1 MHLLLTD
8 LLICPRC
15 GPGFGLVLLGER
27 VEERRIVR
35 GELGCPNCREEYPVR
50 EGFGDLRAPPRDPL
64 RRLPVLPDEPEADRT
79 TRVAALLGV
88 TRGPGHLVLVGR
100 PARHARALAGMLDE
114 VEVVG
119 IAPWLRGWEEEPG
132 VSRIAAGPDLPFF
145 SRRIRGVVLSGPG
158 AGPLLDEAA
167 RVVGPGSRVVVLDA
181 PAGARSRLEDAGLSP
196 LLDDEGVV
204 VAARE

>member
-15 GPGFGLVLLGER
+15 GPGFGLILLGDRIED
-27 VEERRIVR
+27 RRILE
-35 GELGCPNCREEYPVR
+35 GELGCPNCRDRFPVR

-64 RRLPVLPDEPEADRT
+64 RRLPVLPDDPDPDRT
-79 TRVAALLGV
+79 TRLAALLGV

-100 PARHARALAGMLDE
+100 PARHARVLAGMLE
-114 VEVVG
+114 EIEVVG
-119 IAPWLRGWEEEPG
+119 VAPWLRGWEEEPG
-132 VSRIAAGPDLPFF
+132 ISRVVAGPGLPFF

-158 AGPLLDEAA
+158 AEPLLADSA

-181 PAGARSRLEDAGLSP
+181 PADARGRLEGAGLSP
-196 LLDDEGVV
+196 VLDEAGVV
-204 VAARE
+204 VGVRE